1 MSIQAFQGQAA
12 SVVAFAFG
20 LHTLALTR
28 RTARGDPPARRKG
41 VSEAGVAVRYRTRTN
56 HLRLHASANQTR
68 GRRNIHKASEMIAPT
83 MLLSGLSL
91 VVHVAVVV
99 PHYDVR
105 STCRAAIALVAG
117 SEGRTVANCMAAEDD
132 ARKALEKDWTKT
144 PAAERTQCTGTVN
157 VGGSPSYVELL
168 VCLEMMRD
176 TREHEEAEHAKTRKS
191 AGKS

>member
-1 MSIQAFQGQAA
+1 
-12 SVVAFAFG
+12 
-20 LHTLALTR
+20 
-28 RTARGDPPARRKG
+28 
-41 VSEAGVAVRYRTRTN
+41 
-56 HLRLHASANQTR
+56 
-68 GRRNIHKASEMIAPT
+68 MIAPT

-99 PHYDVR
+99 PRYDVR